1 MLTKDGHIEQL
12 GLLDFSVSL
21 CQVQEVKKIYQQLGQ
36 LLNSLFDSHPLV
48 ILSIPRNV
56 TDKNLAHSYRL
67 AFNREVCNQFYSQEH
82 IEKILQNTLEDW
94 QTCRLGEP
102 ETLFVTFRCGVNE
115 KQCFLGLFS
124 PKREVSDS
132 FMKYLVCLMN
142 TVSQS
147 QEWIRQLKELKNLIH
162 TDDMTGLYNH
172 RKLLSDLNDAVMRYR
187 EIGEK
192 FVIFF
197 IDVDYFKKVNDR
209 YGHLAGTHVLTE
221 VSALLKKTLRASDS
235 VYRYGGDEFVML
247 LPDIN
252 FEMAKNIGERI
263 LTTVRE
269 ARFKIK
275 EYKKNS
281 EKSSSKQKIVKL
293 TISMGVAE
301 FPRDAHNQEEI
312 LNLADRMMYEAK
324 KRGRQQICHA
334 WDFFK
339 N

>member
-1 MLTKDGHIEQL
+1 M

-21 CQVQEVKKIYQQLGQ
+21 CQVREVKKIYQQLGQ
-36 LLNSLFDSHPLV
+36 FLKELFGSDPLV
-48 ILSIPRNV
+48 VLSIPKKA
-56 TDKNLAHSYRL
+56 TGKNLAHSYRL
-67 AFNREVCNQFYSQEH
+67 AFNREVCDQFYSRES
-82 IEKILQNTLEDW
+82 IEEILQGALREW
-94 QTCRLGEP
+94 QTSCLGKSK
-102 ETLFVTFRCGVNE
+102 TLFVTFRCGE
-115 KQCFLGLFS
+115 SDEQFLLGLFS

-132 FMKYLVCLMN
+132 FMKYLVRLMD

-147 QEWIRQLKELKNLIH
+147 QGRVKQLQEFKNLIH

-172 RKLLSDLNDAVMRYR
+172 RKLLNDLDDAVMRYR

-192 FVIFF
+192 FVVFF
-197 IDVDYFKKVNDR
+197 IDVDYFKKINDC
-209 YGHLAGTHVLTE
+209 YGHLAGTHILAE
-221 VSALLKKTLRASDS
+221 VSVLLKKTLRASDS

-252 FEMAKNIGERI
+252 FEMAKSIGQRI

-275 EYKKNS
+275 EYKKQS
-281 EKSSSKQKIVKL
+281 GKSSGEHKIVKL

-301 FPRDAHNQEEI
+301 FPRDARDQEEI

-339 N
+339 H